1 MEVFKTFL
9 DCCALG
15 EAVPV
20 EVHLEYFLDTD
31 ADYEYVEIYDLI
43 YLLESDDLPEGELI
57 PIHRMPTQVQKNNI
71 EETYL
76 DQLDK
81 REKKDER

>member
-20 EVHLEYFLDTD
+20 EVHLDYFPETDTG
-31 ADYEYVEIYDLI
+31 YECVEIHDMI
-43 YLLESDDLPEGELI
+43 FLLESDDSPEGELI
-57 PIHRMPTQVQKNNI
+57 PIHRMPTGLQNSNI

-76 DQLDK
+76 DQLN
-81 REKKDER
+81 REGEKG

>member
-20 EVHLEYFLDTD
+20 EVHLDYFPETDTG
-31 ADYEYVEIYDLI
+31 YECVEIYDMI
-43 YLLESDDLPEGELI
+43 FLLESDDSADGELI
-57 PIHRMPTQVQKNNI
+57 PIHRMPTGLQNSNI

-76 DQLDK
+76 DQLN
-81 REKKDER
+81 REGEEE